1 MSSRSLPPSADPSY
15 ERDKLLAADD
25 NVEVRRKL
33 ARSDTARPEILYYLA
48 GDAAAAV
55 RREIAANT
63 RTPIQADLL
72 LVGDP
77 DESVRAGLALKVST
91 LLPNLSAAEQSQA
104 RERVVEMVE
113 TLARDAAVRVRQV
126 VAEALKDVADA
137 PPEVIRRLARD
148 VEIVVAEPVLRCSP
162 LLTDE
167 DLIEIITGAPI
178 PGAVA
183 AIAQRAGVAGSVAD
197 AIVAADDE
205 AAVAALLANAS
216 AQIREE
222 TLDLIVERAPGRV
235 TWHPELV
242 RRPAL
247 PARLAGRIASFVAA
261 ALLRQLEQ
269 RADLDP
275 ETRRAVSAEV
285 DRRLGDRAA
294 VEPERTGETAAETV
308 ARLKAEGALNED
320 AVAAAMNEGKRAF
333 VKAALAAL
341 SGLPVAV
348 VDKILDSR
356 SAKGIVS
363 LVWKAGLSP
372 RLAMQIQLRLGGIAP
387 RQALSARAG
396 EGWPLNAEDM
406 SWHLEFF
413 GA

>member
-1 MSSRSLPPSADPSY
+1 
-15 ERDKLLAADD
+15 
-25 NVEVRRKL
+25 
-33 ARSDTARPEILYYLA
+33 
-48 GDAAAAV
+48 
-55 RREIAANT
+55 
-63 RTPIQADLL
+63 
-72 LVGDP
+72 
-77 DESVRAGLALKVST
+77 VRADLALKVAT
-91 LLPNLSAAEQSQA
+91 LLPNLTADEQSQA

-137 PPEVIRRLARD
+137 PPELIRRLARD

-167 DLIEIITGAPI
+167 DLIEIITGVPI

-183 AIAQRAGVAGSVAD
+183 AIAQRAGVAGPVAD
-197 AIVAADDE
+197 AIVSADDE
-205 AAVAALLANAS
+205 AAVAALLANPS

-222 TLDLIVERAPGRV
+222 TLDLVVERAPGRL

-247 PARLAGRIASFVAA
+247 PGRLVKRIASFVAA
-261 ALLRQLEQ
+261 TLLRQLEQ
-269 RADLDP
+269 RADLDA
-275 ETRRAVSAEV
+275 ETRLALSAEV
-285 DRRLGDRAA
+285 ERRLGERNAGAA
-294 VEPERTGETAAETV
+294 EPTGETAAEAV
-308 ARLKAEGALNED
+308 ARLQAAGKLNEE

-341 SGLPVAV
+341 SGLSEAV
-348 VDKILDSR
+348 VEKILASR

-363 LVWKAGLSP
+363 LAWKAGLSP
-372 RLAMQIQLRLGGIAP
+372 RLASQIQLRLGGIAP
-387 RQALSARAG
+387 RQVLSARAG
-396 EGWPLNAEDM
+396 EGWPLNADDM
-406 SWHLEFF
+406 TWHLEFF